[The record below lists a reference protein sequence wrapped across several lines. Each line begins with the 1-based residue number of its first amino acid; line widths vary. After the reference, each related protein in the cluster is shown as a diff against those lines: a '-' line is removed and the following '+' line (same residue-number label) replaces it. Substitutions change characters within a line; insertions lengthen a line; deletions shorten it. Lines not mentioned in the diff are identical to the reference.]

1 MFSRLCRSW
10 SFHVVVLQG
19 TAKKCTKNH
28 NLHPQPFCALNL
40 LFSDVAVAIAVV
52 VSLSSIFTGDGSRT
66 VKDGSWELKVQEVGE
81 QGMGSV
87 NLWVF

>member
-1 MFSRLCRSW
+1 
-10 SFHVVVLQG
+10 
-19 TAKKCTKNH
+19 
-28 NLHPQPFCALNL
+28 